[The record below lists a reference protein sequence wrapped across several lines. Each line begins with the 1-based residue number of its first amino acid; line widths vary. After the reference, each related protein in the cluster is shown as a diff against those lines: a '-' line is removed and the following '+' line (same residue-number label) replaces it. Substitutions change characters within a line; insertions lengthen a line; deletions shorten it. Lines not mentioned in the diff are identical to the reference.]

1 MRHVFILALLGAAA
15 YGATPMNGL
24 KLGTDANGNG
34 QSITNLNG
42 ITATGTVCSA
52 TITGAVHASTL
63 TIAGTALGTAAAL
76 NVGGEAGEIPRWF
89 EAPTNAGGLV
99 FYSDDIPGGL
109 MVGDQT
115 VGSFATPASVWP
127 LAQITNAGTVAALNT
142 GAGSGEVPV
151 WMAIATNWDAGW
163 VYKIND
169 GDDAAVRTVSTA
181 DAISQ
186 GWLGTAA
193 TNDMTAGPI
202 TVCTDGTDYYVR
214 LGNQTVAMQTNSF
227 ADAMTYAASLSNT
240 AGFRRRIH
248 LSSYG
253 FGDDSTPA
261 TGIFYVD
268 APIVVTNTVVITG
281 DGNPALQISPVDN
294 YPSTNLFTV
303 TAGNIVC
310 FEHLRFQQQ
319 GTQTGVVT
327 AIEFGNCT
335 EPNLRWCEFTS
346 FTGPSVIYRRSDN
359 LAHHWAQVESCWFV
373 LLGKTGIEVSY
384 PLTNSLTIPYPLRE
398 LYVYDC
404 KFNGLYTNAIGV
416 SVGTN
421 AGVVEVESCAFVAY
435 RYNTPNFL
443 ALKAVGGQGVR
454 VSDCTFTD
462 FALTNSA
469 IEIMPATAMTQGV
482 YIVGNHAPA
491 TRNTA
496 TGGVFVSVGEYAS
509 NIVIGANSVDGFGAL
524 TDATD
529 AQLAY
534 ETAGRVSGA
543 FAGDGAALTNIYIG
557 NVTWHNDNTN
567 TVVLSGAGTPEV
579 NQSYVWSVPLGYYEG
594 GSYKIVWNG
603 STYWNVRTL
612 AEDVL
617 YYIEPE
623 TFPTGTWVKAN
634 GFEPVPAGA
643 LGVDTNAFADTLG
656 LYAPTNALG
665 TAAYRNA
672 GTDAGNLAIY
682 GSTNIPDRIM
692 VTDADGNI
700 CGSTPAELLAAGGFG
715 VGSAITNDTSDFVRS
730 GWKTLGRPIYTYLT
744 PSVFADGGQ
753 YWGYDVTTS
762 PNNKRSIYADH
773 PNVVSNRAFIGFGAH
788 SADTNWAI
796 KIQVYGVSRYEDG
809 RAKGNITIVTTNLTA
824 TTAVTNHVLEW
835 AVPENIST
843 AAAHQIGIL
852 FSNTDLAEHMT
863 LTNSTYI
870 IEVQSK

>member
-1 MRHVFILALLGAAA
+1 MQQVFILALLGAAA
-15 YGATPMNGL
+15 YGATPITGL

-42 ITATGTVCSA
+42 ITATGTVCAA
-52 TITGAVHASTL
+52 TITGAVQASTL

-76 NVGGEAGEIPRWF
+76 
-89 EAPTNAGGLV
+89 
-99 FYSDDIPGGL
+99 D
-109 MVGDQT
+109 
-115 VGSFATPASVWP
+115 
-127 LAQITNAGTVAALNT
+127 
-142 GAGSGEVPV
+142 AGSDFNEVPV
-151 WMAIATNWDAGW
+151 WLQDDTAAYTNDETMF
-163 VYKIND
+163 VIQHYD
-169 GDDAAVRTVSTA
+169 
-181 DAISQ
+181 SQ
-186 GWLGTAA
+186 GTIERQTAAELIGAAILGDAA
-193 TNDMTAGPI
+193 TNDAPAGPI
-202 TVCTDGTDYYVR
+202 TICTDSSDYYVR
-214 LGNQTVAMQTNSF
+214 LGNGTIIMQTNSF
-227 ADAMTYAASLSNT
+227 SDALTYAASLSNT

-253 FGDDSTPA
+253 FGDDATPA

-268 APIVVTNTVVITG
+268 HPIMITNTVVITG
-281 DGNPALQISPVDN
+281 DPNPTTQISPIAN
-294 YPSTNLFTV
+294 YPSTNLITV
-303 TAGNIVC
+303 TGVGGSANIVC
-310 FEHLRFQQQ
+310 LEHLRFQQQ
-319 GTQTGVVT
+319 GTQTG
-327 AIEFGNCT
+327 AINGVEFIDCS

-346 FTGPSVIYRRSDN
+346 FTGVGVKYTRTGN
-359 LAHHWAQVESCWFV
+359 QMHHWAQVESCWFV
-373 LLGKTGIEVSY
+373 LLNNAFGIQVSY
-384 PLTNSLTIPYPLRE
+384 PITNKTTSGYNQRE
-398 LYVYDC
+398 LHIYDS
-404 KFNGLYTNAIGV
+404 KFYGYYTGAVGIA
-416 SVGTN
+416 VGTN
-421 AGVVEVESCAFVAY
+421 AGVVEVDNCAFVAPANY
-435 RYNTPNFL
+435 SPANFT
-443 ALKAVGGQGVR
+443 AVRATGGQGVR
-454 VSDCTFTD
+454 VANSYFTD
-462 FALTNSA
+462 FATTNSA
-469 IEIMPATAMTQGV
+469 IEIVPATAMTQGV
-482 YIVGNHAPA
+482 YVVGNHAPA

-524 TDATD
+524 TDASD

-643 LGVDTNAFADTLG
+643 WGGVDTNAFADTLG

-700 CGSTPAELLAAGGFG
+700 YGSTPAELLAAGGFG

-730 GWKTLGRPIYTYLT
+730 GWKTLGRPIYTSLT

-762 PNNKRSIYADH
+762 PNNKRSVYADH
-773 PNVVSNRAFIGFGAH
+773 PNAVSNRAFIGFGAH
-788 SADTNWAI
+788 SANTNWAI
-796 KIQVYGVSRYEDG
+796 KIQVYGVSRYANG
-809 RAKGNITIVTTNLTA
+809 SAAGNTTIVTTNLTA

-835 AVPENIST
+835 AVPKNTST
-843 AAAHQIGIL
+843 NAAHQIGIL
-852 FSNTDLAEHMT
+852 FANTDLAEHMT